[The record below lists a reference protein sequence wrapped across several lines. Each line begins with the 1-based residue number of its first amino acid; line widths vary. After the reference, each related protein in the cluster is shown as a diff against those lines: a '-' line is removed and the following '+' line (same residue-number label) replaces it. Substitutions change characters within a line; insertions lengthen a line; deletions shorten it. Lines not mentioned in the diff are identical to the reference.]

1 MLSEEQ
7 RKYIVSKF
15 LLPVTIFNFFFN
27 GGIGYVAFRELSFV
41 PLWGDTSIGAD
52 TIETSFFLPFFTY
65 LFMTRIV
72 SRHIKSGHVAPWA
85 VAQQRYRVVEK
96 WPRGVLVG
104 AFLLALAYLAFT
116 APVAGALLQVL
127 GPPTYSFAGAVLV
140 KAAYSALLSLF
151 VIPVIVALALRKQA
165 QPQVLAVDA
174 KET

>member
-7 RKYIVSKF
+7 RNYIVSKF

-27 GGIGYVAFRELSFV
+27 GGIGYIAFRGLSFV

-72 SRHIKSGHVAPWA
+72 SRHIKSGQVVPWA

-116 APVAGALLQVL
+116 VPVAGALIQVF

-140 KAAYSALLSLF
+140 KATYSALLSLL
-151 VIPVIVALALRKQA
+151 VIPVIVALALRKQVH
-165 QPQVLAVDA
+165 PQVLAVGA